1 MKTLAKIEAKTL
13 AALHPFTAVKDVRYY
28 LDGVLIEPDPV
39 GGAVAVATNGHVMLV
54 VNDFEGEC
62 EAPVIVQFE
71 STLATQ
77 MKKKDAGIATI
88 SRIAPDSPQLQISLA
103 NGFAGPAQLVDG
115 KYPDYKAV
123 MPAEL
128 AREPRAQVHYGS
140 NLLAAFCTAEKVL
153 RSHSKA
159 RGISIVNGAEKA
171 CGCVLFPH
179 ISDTL
184 HARGVIMPLMQKALG
199 RYSWAPVREEP
210 TSVKLAA

>member
-13 AALHPFTAVKDVRYY
+13 AALHPFTAIKDVRYY
-28 LDGVLIEPDPV
+28 LAGVLIEPDPV

-77 MKKKDAGIATI
+77 MKKKDAGVATI
-88 SRIAPDSPQLQISLA
+88 SRIAPDSPQLQISLD

-115 KYPDYKAV
+115 KYPDYQAV
-123 MPAEL
+123 MPRQLPDEPC
-128 AREPRAQVHYGS
+128 ARQFYAS
-140 NLLAAFCTAEKVL
+140 NLVARFCTAEKVL
-153 RSHSKA
+153 RSHCKTRS
-159 RGISIVNGAEKA
+159 ISIVNGDPKSA
-171 CGCVLFPH
+171 GCVLFPH

-184 HARGVIMPLMQKALG
+184 HARGVLMPLMPGIDHQWTPA
-199 RYSWAPVREEP
+199 REEP